1 MPLEC
6 AYCPVSRQARLAE
19 HVDAAQNALRKSI
32 PCSASP
38 WIRGVRT
45 AYPYGATCL
54 PVSCECR

>member
-19 HVDAAQNALRKSI
+19 HVGAAQNACRKST

-38 WIRGVRT
+38 WIRGVGI
-45 AYPYGATCL
+45 P
-54 PVSCECR
+54 